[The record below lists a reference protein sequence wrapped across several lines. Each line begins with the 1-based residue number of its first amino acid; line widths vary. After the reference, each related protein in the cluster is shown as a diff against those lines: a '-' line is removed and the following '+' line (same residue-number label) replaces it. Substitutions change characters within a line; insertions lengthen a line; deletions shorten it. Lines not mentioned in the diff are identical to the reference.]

1 MTMGKQGIAS
11 GSAGL
16 AVEKA
21 ARILVVDDEDII
33 RVLLDEILTEEG
45 YKVFQAEDGR
55 QAVDMLEKESF
66 DLIISDMVMPE
77 VGGIEVLQ
85 AAFRIDPHYPVIM
98 ITGYPSV
105 ETAVK
110 LVSMGAADYIT
121 KPFNVDLIKVTVAK
135 VLTMRKSNNVGG
147 ETSSGEAF
155 GSLDPDTRA
164 YNIQMFSGLL
174 DNEVA
179 RSQYRTHQVSLLVLQ
194 IDKFESYVGKG
205 GAAAGDQ
212 LVRTLCKVINERRR
226 PGDVLGR
233 SGSSEFAL
241 LLPETGREEAE
252 ALGHQIR
259 KGVEW
264 NFTVSA
270 GIANFP
276 RDAREP
282 EAIFTTARS
291 AMEAAMQRGG
301 DAILMPK

>member
-1 MTMGKQGIAS
+1 MTTGRQAFAS
-11 GSAGL
+11 EPVGL

-21 ARILVVDDEDII
+21 VRILVVDDEEII
-33 RVLLDEILTEEG
+33 RVLLDEILSEEG
-45 YKVFQAEDGR
+45 YKVFQAVDGR
-55 QAVDMLEKESF
+55 VAIDLLEKESF
-66 DLIISDMVMPE
+66 DLVISDMVMPE

-85 AAFRIDPHYPVIM
+85 AAFRIDPHYAVIM

-105 ETAVK
+105 EAAVK

-135 VLTMRKSNNVGG
+135 ALAMRQ
-147 ETSSGEAF
+147 SGNSRRDTGSGDAF
-155 GSLDPDTRA
+155 VSMDADTGA
-164 YNIQMFSGLL
+164 YNLQMFSGLL
-174 DNEVA
+174 DNEVGRA
-179 RSQYRTHQVSLLVLQ
+179 RYRSHDMSLLVMA
-194 IDKFESYVGKG
+194 IDKFDTYIGKG

-212 LVRTLCKVINERRR
+212 LVRTLCKVVKEHSR

-233 SGSSEFAL
+233 IGPSEFAL

-252 ALGHQIR
+252 SQGHLIR

-264 NFTVSA
+264 NFTISA

-282 EAIFTTARS
+282 EAIFTAAKS
-291 AMEAAMQRGG
+291 AMEAAKQRGG
-301 DAILMPK
+301 DSILMPK

>member
-1 MTMGKQGIAS
+1 MTSGQQGFS
-11 GSAGL
+11 SSTAGL
-16 AVEKA
+16 ALEKPA
-21 ARILVVDDEDII
+21 KILVVDDEDII
-33 RVLLDEILTEEG
+33 RVLLDEILSEEG
-45 YKVFQAEDGR
+45 YKVYQAEDGR
-55 QAVDMLEKESF
+55 EAVALLEKDSF

-77 VGGIEVLQ
+77 VSGIEVLQ
-85 AAFRIDPHYPVIM
+85 AAFRIDPHYSVIM

-105 ETAVK
+105 DTAVK

-135 VLTMRKSNNVGG
+135 VLAMRKLGN
-147 ETSSGEAF
+147 TSGENDSGDTF
-155 GSLDPDTRA
+155 GLIDPVTGA
-164 YNIQMFSGLL
+164 YNLQMFSGLL
-174 DNEVA
+174 DNEVS
-179 RSQYRTHQVSLLVLQ
+179 RSQYRTHEMSLLLME
-194 IDKFESYVGKG
+194 IDKFETYVGKG

-212 LVRTLCKVINERRR
+212 LTRTLCKVINERRR

-252 ALGHQIR
+252 ALGHLIR

-264 NFTVSA
+264 NFTISA

-282 EAIFTTARS
+282 EPVFTTAKS
-291 AMEAAMQRGG
+291 AMEAAKQRGG
-301 DAILMPK
+301 DTILMPK

>member
-1 MTMGKQGIAS
+1 MTSGQQGFGS
-11 GSAGL
+11 GATGE
-16 AVEKA
+16 AVEKTA
-21 ARILVVDDEDII
+21 KILVVDDEAII
-33 RVLLDEILTEEG
+33 RVLLDEILSEEG
-45 YKVFQAEDGR
+45 YQVFQATDGR
-55 QAVDMLEKESF
+55 VALDLMEKETF

-85 AAFRIDPHYPVIM
+85 AAFRIDPHYAVIM

-135 VLTMRKSNNVGG
+135 VLAMSHTASSVASN
-147 ETSSGEAF
+147 SSTDSF
-155 GSLDPDTRA
+155 GSWDAERGA
-164 YNIQMFSGLL
+164 YNLQIFSGLL

-179 RSQYRTHQVSLLVLQ
+179 RSQHRSHEMSLLVMD
-194 IDKFESYVGKG
+194 IDKFETYIGEG
-205 GAAAGDQ
+205 GTAAGDQ
-212 LVRTLCKVINERRR
+212 LTKTLCKIISERRR

-233 SGSSEFAL
+233 SSSSEFVL
-241 LLPETGREEAE
+241 MLPETGREEAE

-276 RDAREP
+276 RDASES
-282 EAIFTTARS
+282 EGLFTTAKS
-291 AMEAAMQRGG
+291 AMEAAKQRGG

>member
-1 MTMGKQGIAS
+1 MTTGQQGFAT
-11 GSAGL
+11 GTAGL

-21 ARILVVDDEDII
+21 AKILVVDDEDII

-45 YKVFQAEDGR
+45 YKVFQAENGR
-55 QAVDMLEKESF
+55 EAVDLLEKETF

-77 VGGIEVLQ
+77 VSGIEVLQ
-85 AAFRIDPHYPVIM
+85 AAFRIDPHYSVIM

-135 VLTMRKSNNVGG
+135 VLTMKKTNSAAGENN
-147 ETSSGEAF
+147 SGDSF
-155 GSLDPDTRA
+155 GSLDVDTGA

-174 DNEVA
+174 DNELA
-179 RSQYRTHQVSLLVLQ
+179 RSQYRSHEASLLLME
-194 IDKFESYVGKG
+194 IDKFDTYVGKG

-212 LVRTLCKVINERRR
+212 LVKSLCKAINEHKR

-252 ALGHQIR
+252 ALGHRIR

-264 NFTVSA
+264 NFTLSA

-282 EAIFTTARS
+282 QAIFTTAKS
-291 AMEAAMQRGG
+291 AMEAAKQRGG
-301 DAILMPK
+301 DTILMPK